1 MRTTI
6 SCPSKDEVDMK
17 IAIATNNRK
26 KLAEIRTVLGGFFE
40 EMYSLDDL
48 GISVEIEE
56 TGSTLTENALIKAR
70 TILGMTGLASLADDS
85 GLMCDALDG
94 APGVYSARYA
104 GEGHDDKANNALLL
118 ENLAGKDRSAHFC
131 SVIALC
137 LPDGREFTA
146 EGRVDGVILDA
157 ERGEGGFGYDPLFF
171 SPELGKTF
179 AEASPDEKNSVSH
192 RGRALRNMESVVERE
207 GLKKRIT
214 RALSIKSDI

>member
-70 TILGMTGLASLADDS
+70 AILGMTGLASLADDS

-207 GLKKRIT
+207 GLKN
-214 RALSIKSDI
+214 A

>member
-1 MRTTI
+1 MRTTD
-6 SCPSKDEVDMK
+6 SCRSKDEVNMK

-26 KLAEIRTVLGGFFE
+26 KLAEIRAVLGGFFE

-70 TILGMTGLASLADDS
+70 AILGMTGLASLADDS

-104 GEGHDDKANNALLL
+104 GEGHDDKANNALLIA
-118 ENLAGKDRSAHFC
+118 NLAGRDRSAQLLLRHRAV
-131 SVIALC
+131 SA
-137 LPDGREFTA
+137 RRQ
-146 EGRVDGVILDA
+146 RV
-157 ERGEGGFGYDPLFF
+157 
-171 SPELGKTF
+171 
-179 AEASPDEKNSVSH
+179 H
-192 RGRALRNMESVVERE
+192 RGRTRGRRHPRRGTRRRRIRLRSPLLLAGAGQDFRG
-207 GLKKRIT
+207 GLSRRKELRQPPRTRPAQHGKRRRARRAEERIT

>member
-6 SCPSKDEVDMK
+6 SCPSKDEVNMK

-70 TILGMTGLASLADDS
+70 AILGMTGLASLADDS

-207 GLKKRIT
+207 GLKN
-214 RALSIKSDI
+214 A

>member
-1 MRTTI
+1 
-6 SCPSKDEVDMK
+6 MK

-70 TILGMTGLASLADDS
+70 AILGMTGLASLADDS

-207 GLKKRIT
+207 GLKN
-214 RALSIKSDI
+214 A

>member
-1 MRTTI
+1 
-6 SCPSKDEVDMK
+6 MK

-70 TILGMTGLASLADDS
+70 AILGMTGLASLADDS

-192 RGRALRNMESVVERE
+192 RGRALRNMESIVERE
-207 GLKKRIT
+207 GLKN
-214 RALSIKSDI
+214 A

>member
-6 SCPSKDEVDMK
+6 SCPSKDEVNMK

-26 KLAEIRTVLGGFFE
+26 KLAEIRAVLGGFFE

-70 TILGMTGLASLADDS
+70 AILGMTGLASLADDS

-118 ENLAGKDRSAHFC
+118 ENLAGRDRSAHFC

-207 GLKKRIT
+207 GLKN
-214 RALSIKSDI
+214 A

>member
-1 MRTTI
+1 
-6 SCPSKDEVDMK
+6 MK

-207 GLKKRIT
+207 GLKNT
-214 RALSIKSDI
+214 

>member
-1 MRTTI
+1 
-6 SCPSKDEVDMK
+6 MK

-26 KLAEIRTVLGGFFE
+26 KLAEIRAVLGGFFE

-70 TILGMTGLASLADDS
+70 AILGMTGLASLADDS

-118 ENLAGKDRSAHFC
+118 ENLAGRDRSAHFC

-207 GLKKRIT
+207 GLKN
-214 RALSIKSDI
+214 A